1 MTMLTAAAVT
11 ITSALLGSPQSAYE
25 AIPPDPYQMEQT
37 LSAARVDAA
46 KAITI
51 ATAEVMGSCSSL
63 VAQVTGNKVN
73 YLITVYSSGKNHEIL
88 VDGSTG
94 AIMQN
99 TEKNRF
105 PGEDIGDLE
114 VITTPEGLM
123 YVDLVEGDGAM
134 PPNSSA
140 NVTVHYSGYLT
151 DGTKFDSSLD
161 KGQPITFPLNG
172 VIPGWT
178 KGVGSMKIGGKR
190 KLIIPYAMAY
200 GANGRP
206 PVIPPKATLIFDV
219 ELLEIK

>member
-1 MTMLTAAAVT
+1 MLTAAAVT
-11 ITSALLGSPQSAYE
+11 LTSALLGSPPSAYE
-25 AIPPDPYQMEQT
+25 MIPPDPYQMEQT
-37 LSAARVDAA
+37 LSAAQVGAA
-46 KAITI
+46 KAIAI
-51 ATAEVMGSCSSL
+51 ASEKVNGSCSQL

-73 YLITVYSSGKNHEIL
+73 YLVTVYSSGKSYEIV

-94 AIMQN
+94 AIMKE

-105 PGEDIGDLE
+105 PGEEIGDLE
-114 VITTPEGLM
+114 VITTPDGLM
-123 YVDLVEGDGAM
+123 YVDLVEGKGAS
-134 PPNSSA
+134 PSPTSE
-140 NVTVHYSGYLT
+140 VTVHYTGYLT

-161 KGQPITFPLNG
+161 RGQPTSFPLNG
-172 VIPGWT
+172 VISGWT

-219 ELLEIK
+219 ELLDIR